1 MYKRELKIEMEFN
14 EELEINDYKI
24 ILITPYREEVLE
36 VWETRERAEKEIEKL
51 KNYFKIN

>member
-36 VWETRERAEKEIEKL
+36 VWETRQKAEKRMKEL
-51 KNYFKIN
+51 KNLF

>member
-36 VWETRERAEKEIEKL
+36 VWESRQKAEKRIKEL
-51 KNYFKIN
+51 KNLF